1 MDKGI
6 KRLIIITGIFA
17 FGVLAG
23 AIYSI
28 KTNPEIL
35 YGYFKGLSGGEISIN
50 WGTKIITSA
59 FMWAMM
65 FFSAFFKFGLT
76 TNALLV
82 GARGFID
89 GFSICSILRILGF
102 RGIGLCFFGIFTAP
116 IIIVMAGFSVSYLK
130 SERKMTG
137 EYMIKSV
144 IALLVLLV
152 FSYISALL
160 SGAITPPYVRGI
172 IK

>member
-6 KRLIIITGIFA
+6 KRLIIITGIFGA
-17 FGVLAG
+17 GVIFGALYAT
-23 AIYSI
+23 
-28 KTNPEIL
+28 KTSPEIL
-35 YGYFKGLSGGEISIN
+35 FGYFKGLSGGEISIN
-50 WGTKIITSA
+50 WGTKMITSA
-59 FMWAMM
+59 FMWAML
-65 FFSAFFKFGLT
+65 FFSAFFRFGIT

-116 IIIVMAGFSVSYLK
+116 IIILMSGFSVSYLK

-137 EYMIKSV
+137 EYLIKSA
-144 IALLVLLV
+144 ISLFCLLI
-152 FSYISALL
+152 FSYLSATISGL
-160 SGAITPPYVRGI
+160 ITPSYVRGI